1 MLTKSALGG
10 HVAPRTYVFLRLLIV
25 STLLFAMLLGRRQK
39 LSVDRGDWRAV
50 VLAGVSGFG
59 AYNLLF
65 VVGLSKTSAFSAA
78 ILVATA
84 PIFTLLLAAGLGIE
98 KVYRPQWIGVAVAFA
113 GIVIFVGEKVIH
125 GRPAA
130 GDVLNILAA
139 SCFAVYGLT
148 TQQLVRRYGAPVT
161 TAWSVLVGL
170 IAVIPFTFGSVLDQD
185 WQAMQWRGWAAVLY
199 AAVMSMFIAYTLWS
213 WAIGRQTA
221 GRTVPYLFLI
231 PVTTGVLAVIFLD
244 DDIGLYQLVGAG
256 FALAGVALARRSAL
270 VR

>member
-1 MLTKSALGG
+1 
-10 HVAPRTYVFLRLLIV
+10 
-25 STLLFAMLLGRRQK
+25 
-39 LSVDRGDWRAV
+39 
-50 VLAGVSGFG
+50 
-59 AYNLLF
+59 
-65 VVGLSKTSAFSAA
+65 
-78 ILVATA
+78 
-84 PIFTLLLAAGLGIE
+84 
-98 KVYRPQWIGVAVAFA
+98 
-113 GIVIFVGEKVIH
+113 
-125 GRPAA
+125 
-130 GDVLNILAA
+130 
-139 SCFAVYGLT
+139 
-148 TQQLVRRYGAPVT
+148 QQLVRRYGAPVT